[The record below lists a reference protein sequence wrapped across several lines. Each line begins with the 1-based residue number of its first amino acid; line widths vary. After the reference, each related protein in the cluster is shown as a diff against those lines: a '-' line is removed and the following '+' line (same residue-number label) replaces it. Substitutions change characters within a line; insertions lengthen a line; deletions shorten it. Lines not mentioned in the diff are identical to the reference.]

1 MKPKTRKTYTATA
14 LCVVAVIL
22 ALVIVAGKPLFT
34 DPVRCVVMTN
44 AETNE
49 VYFQQPLEADGVF
62 SVSYIHSVNKSN
74 VEEYYR
80 LEEDDQLYLFRARYR
95 AFGAGVATELEPGQ
109 TLSYEDGYMII
120 ENIHYQI
127 PDLVYRVG
135 TVSDPLIH
143 IGTQTWHMKDL
154 DPQLTSVRFTIQDK
168 YL

>member
-1 MKPKTRKTYTATA
+1 MKPKISKTYAATA

-22 ALVIVAGKPLFT
+22 ALVIISSKPLFT
-34 DPVRCVVMTN
+34 DPVQCVVMTN
-44 AETNE
+44 AETDE

-80 LEEDDQLYLFRARYR
+80 LEEDELYLFRARYR
-95 AFGAGVATELEPGQ
+95 AFGAGVATELDEGQ

-127 PDLVYRVG
+127 PNLVYRVG

-154 DPQLTSVRFTIQDK
+154 APPLTSVRFTIQDK

>member
-1 MKPKTRKTYTATA
+1 M
-14 LCVVAVIL
+14 
-22 ALVIVAGKPLFT
+22 T
-34 DPVRCVVMTN
+34 D
-44 AETNE
+44 AETDK

-95 AFGAGVATELEPGQ
+95 AFGAGVATELEEGQ

-127 PDLVYRVG
+127 PNLVYRVG

-143 IGTQTWHMKDL
+143 IGTQVWHMKDL
-154 DPQLTSVRFTIQDK
+154 APPLTSVRFTIQDK

>member
-1 MKPKTRKTYTATA
+1 MKFKVRKTYAATA

-22 ALVIVAGKPLFT
+22 ALVIISSKPLFT
-34 DPVRCVVMTN
+34 DPVRCVVMTD
-44 AETNE
+44 AETDK

-80 LEEDDQLYLFRARYR
+80 LENDEIYLFRARYR
-95 AFGAGVATELEPGQ
+95 AFGAGVATELEEGQ

-143 IGTQTWHMKDL
+143 IGEQTWHMKDL
-154 DPQLTSVRFTIQDK
+154 APELTCVRFTIQDK

>member
-1 MKPKTRKTYTATA
+1 MKFKVSKTYAATA

-22 ALVIVAGKPLFT
+22 ALVAISGRFLFA
-34 DPVRCVVMTN
+34 DPVQCVVMTN
-44 AETNE
+44 AETDE

-62 SVSYIHSVNKSN
+62 SVSYIHSVNKIN

-80 LEEDDQLYLFRARYR
+80 LEDDKLYLFRARYR
-95 AFGAGVATELEPGQ
+95 AFGAGVATELEEGQ

-127 PDLVYRVG
+127 PNLVYRVG

-143 IGTQTWHMKDL
+143 IGEQTWHMKDL
-154 DPQLTSVRFTIQDK
+154 APELTSVRFTIQNK

>member
-1 MKPKTRKTYTATA
+1 MKFKVSKTYAATA

-22 ALVIVAGKPLFT
+22 ALVIISGKQLFT
-34 DPVRCVVMTN
+34 DPVQCVVMTD
-44 AETNE
+44 AETDE

-80 LEEDDQLYLFRARYR
+80 LEDDELYLFRARYR
-95 AFGAGVATELEPGQ
+95 AFGAGVATELEEGQ

-143 IGTQTWHMKDL
+143 IGEQTWHMKDL
-154 DPQLTSVRFTIQDK
+154 APELTSVRFTIQNK

>member
-1 MKPKTRKTYTATA
+1 MKPKISKTYAATA

-22 ALVIVAGKPLFT
+22 ALVIISSKPLFT
-34 DPVRCVVMTN
+34 DPVQCVVMTN
-44 AETNE
+44 AETDE

-80 LEEDDQLYLFRARYR
+80 LEDDELYLFRARYR
-95 AFGAGVATELEPGQ
+95 AFGAGVATELEEGQ

-154 DPQLTSVRFTIQDK
+154 APPLTSVRFTIQDK

>member
-1 MKPKTRKTYTATA
+1 MKPKIRKTYAATA

-22 ALVIVAGKPLFT
+22 ALVIFAGKPLFT

-95 AFGAGVATELEPGQ
+95 AFGAGVATELEEGQ

-127 PDLVYRVG
+127 PNLVYRVG

-143 IGTQTWHMKDL
+143 IGTQVWHMKDL
-154 DPQLTSVRFTIQDK
+154 APPLTSVRFTIQDK

>member
-1 MKPKTRKTYTATA
+1 MKPEISKTYAATA

-22 ALVIVAGKPLFT
+22 ALVICAGKFLFA
-34 DPVRCVVMTN
+34 DPVQCVVMAD
-44 AETNE
+44 AETDE

-80 LEEDDQLYLFRARYR
+80 LEDDQLYLFRARYR
-95 AFGAGVATELEPGQ
+95 AFGAGVATELEEGQ

-154 DPQLTSVRFTIQDK
+154 APPLTSVRFTIQDK

>member
-1 MKPKTRKTYTATA
+1 MKFKVRKTYAATA

-22 ALVIVAGKPLFT
+22 ALVAISGRFLFA
-34 DPVRCVVMTN
+34 DPVQCVVMTN
-44 AETNE
+44 AETDE

-80 LEEDDQLYLFRARYR
+80 LEDDELYLFRARYR
-95 AFGAGVATELEPGQ
+95 AFGAGVATELEEGQ

-154 DPQLTSVRFTIQDK
+154 APPLTSVRFTIQDK

>member
-1 MKPKTRKTYTATA
+1 MKFKVSKTYAATA

-22 ALVIVAGKPLFT
+22 ALVAISGRFLFA
-34 DPVRCVVMTN
+34 DPVQCVVMTD
-44 AETNE
+44 AETDE

-80 LEEDDQLYLFRARYR
+80 LEDDELYLFRARYR
-95 AFGAGVATELEPGQ
+95 AFGAGVATELEEGQ

-127 PDLVYRVG
+127 PNLVYRVG

-143 IGTQTWHMKDL
+143 IGEQTWHMKEL
-154 DPQLTSVRFTIQDK
+154 APELTSVRFTIQNK

>member
-1 MKPKTRKTYTATA
+1 MKFKVRKTYAATA

-22 ALVIVAGKPLFT
+22 ALVVISGKQLFT
-34 DPVRCVVMTN
+34 DPVQCVVMTD
-44 AETNE
+44 AETDE

-80 LEEDDQLYLFRARYR
+80 LENDEIYLFRARYR
-95 AFGAGVATELEPGQ
+95 AFGAGVATELEEGQ

-143 IGTQTWHMKDL
+143 IGTQSWHMKDL
-154 DPQLTSVRFTIQDK
+154 APPLTSVRFTIQDK

>member
-1 MKPKTRKTYTATA
+1 MKPKISKTYAATA

-22 ALVIVAGKPLFT
+22 ALVIISSKPLFT
-34 DPVRCVVMTN
+34 EPVQCVVMTN

-80 LEEDDQLYLFRARYR
+80 MEEDELYLFRARYR
-95 AFGAGVATELEPGQ
+95 AFGAGVATELDEGQ

-127 PDLVYRVG
+127 PNLVYRVG

-154 DPQLTSVRFTIQDK
+154 APPLTSVRFTIQDK

>member
-1 MKPKTRKTYTATA
+1 MKFKVRKTYAATA

-22 ALVIVAGKPLFT
+22 ALVVISGKQLFT
-34 DPVRCVVMTN
+34 DPVQCVVMTD
-44 AETNE
+44 AETDE

-80 LEEDDQLYLFRARYR
+80 LEDDELYLFRARYR
-95 AFGAGVATELEPGQ
+95 AFGAGVATELEEGQ

-127 PDLVYRVG
+127 PNLVYRVG

-143 IGTQTWHMKDL
+143 IGEQTWHMKDL
-154 DPQLTSVRFTIQDK
+154 APELTSVRFTIQDK

>member
-1 MKPKTRKTYTATA
+1 MKFKVSKTYAATA

-22 ALVIVAGKPLFT
+22 ALVVISGKQLFT
-34 DPVRCVVMTN
+34 DPVQCVVMTD
-44 AETNE
+44 AETDE

-80 LEEDDQLYLFRARYR
+80 LEDDEICLFRARYR
-95 AFGAGVATELEPGQ
+95 AFGAGVATELEEGQ

-143 IGTQTWHMKDL
+143 IGEQTWHMKDL
-154 DPQLTSVRFTIQDK
+154 APELTSVRFTIQNK

>member
-1 MKPKTRKTYTATA
+1 MKFKVSKTYAATA

-22 ALVIVAGKPLFT
+22 ALVAISGRFLFA
-34 DPVRCVVMTN
+34 DPVQCVVMTN
-44 AETNE
+44 AETDE

-80 LEEDDQLYLFRARYR
+80 LEDDEICLFRARYR
-95 AFGAGVATELEPGQ
+95 AFGAGVATELEEGQ

-127 PDLVYRVG
+127 PNLVYRVG

-143 IGTQTWHMKDL
+143 IGEQTWHMKDL
-154 DPQLTSVRFTIQDK
+154 APELTSVRFTIQNK
-168 YL
+168 YP

>member
-1 MKPKTRKTYTATA
+1 MKFKVRKTYAATA

-22 ALVIVAGKPLFT
+22 ALVVISGKQLFT
-34 DPVRCVVMTN
+34 DPVQCVVMTD
-44 AETNE
+44 AETDE

-80 LEEDDQLYLFRARYR
+80 LEDDEICLFRARYR
-95 AFGAGVATELEPGQ
+95 AFGAGVATELEEGQ

-127 PDLVYRVG
+127 PNLVYRVG
-135 TVSDPLIH
+135 TVSDP
-143 IGTQTWHMKDL
+143 
-154 DPQLTSVRFTIQDK
+154 
-168 YL
+168 

>member
-1 MKPKTRKTYTATA
+1 MKPKIRKTYAATA

-22 ALVIVAGKPLFT
+22 ALVIISSKPLFT
-34 DPVRCVVMTN
+34 DPVRCVVMPD
-44 AETNE
+44 AETDK

-95 AFGAGVATELEPGQ
+95 AFGAGVATELEEGQ

-127 PDLVYRVG
+127 PNLVYRVG

-143 IGTQTWHMKDL
+143 IGTQVWHMKDL
-154 DPQLTSVRFTIQDK
+154 APPLTSVRFTIQDK

>member
-1 MKPKTRKTYTATA
+1 MKFKVSKTYAATA

-22 ALVIVAGKPLFT
+22 ALVVISGKQLFT
-34 DPVRCVVMTN
+34 DPVQCVVMTD
-44 AETNE
+44 AETDE

-80 LEEDDQLYLFRARYR
+80 LEDDEICLFRARYR
-95 AFGAGVATELEPGQ
+95 AFGAGVATELEEGQ

-154 DPQLTSVRFTIQDK
+154 APPLTSVRFTIQDK

>member
-1 MKPKTRKTYTATA
+1 MKPKIRKIDAATA

-22 ALVIVAGKPLFT
+22 ALVIISSKPLFT
-34 DPVRCVVMTN
+34 DPVRCVIMSN
-44 AETNE
+44 AETGE
-49 VYFQQPLEADGVF
+49 VYFQQPLESDGVF
-62 SVSYIHSVNKSN
+62 SVSYTHSVNKSN

-80 LEEDDQLYLFRARYR
+80 LDEDEQLCLFRARYR
-95 AFGAGVATELEPGQ
+95 AFGAGVATELEDGQ

-120 ENIHYQI
+120 DHIHYQI
-127 PDLVYRVG
+127 PNLLYRVG

-154 DPQLTSVRFTIQDK
+154 APPLTNVRFTIQDS

>member
-1 MKPKTRKTYTATA
+1 MKFKVSKTYAATA

-22 ALVIVAGKPLFT
+22 ALVAISGRFLFA
-34 DPVRCVVMTN
+34 DPVQCVVMTN
-44 AETNE
+44 AETDE

-80 LEEDDQLYLFRARYR
+80 LEDDELYLFRARYR
-95 AFGAGVATELEPGQ
+95 AFGAGVATELEEGQ

-127 PDLVYRVG
+127 PNLVYRVG

-143 IGTQTWHMKDL
+143 IGEQTWHMKEL
-154 DPQLTSVRFTIQDK
+154 APELTSVRFTIQDK

>member
-1 MKPKTRKTYTATA
+1 MKFKVSKTYAATA

-22 ALVIVAGKPLFT
+22 ALVAISGRFLFA
-34 DPVRCVVMTN
+34 DPVQCVVMTN
-44 AETNE
+44 AETDE

-80 LEEDDQLYLFRARYR
+80 LEDDELCLFRARYR
-95 AFGAGVATELEPGQ
+95 AFGAGVATELEEGQ

-127 PDLVYRVG
+127 PNLVYRVG

-143 IGTQTWHMKDL
+143 IGEQTWHMKDL
-154 DPQLTSVRFTIQDK
+154 APELTSVRFTIQNK

>member
-1 MKPKTRKTYTATA
+1 MKFKVSKTYAATA

-22 ALVIVAGKPLFT
+22 ALVAISGRFLFA
-34 DPVRCVVMTN
+34 DPVQCVVMTN
-44 AETNE
+44 AETDE

-80 LEEDDQLYLFRARYR
+80 LEDDELYLFRARYR
-95 AFGAGVATELEPGQ
+95 AFGAGVATELEEGQ

-154 DPQLTSVRFTIQDK
+154 APPLTSVRFTIQDK

>member
-1 MKPKTRKTYTATA
+1 MKFKVSKTYAATA

-22 ALVIVAGKPLFT
+22 ALVAISGRFLFA
-34 DPVRCVVMTN
+34 DPVQCVVMTN
-44 AETNE
+44 AETDE

-80 LEEDDQLYLFRARYR
+80 LEDDEIYLFRARYR
-95 AFGAGVATELEPGQ
+95 AFGAGVATELEEGQ

-143 IGTQTWHMKDL
+143 IGEQTWHMKDL
-154 DPQLTSVRFTIQDK
+154 APELTSVRFTIQDK

>member
-1 MKPKTRKTYTATA
+1 MKFKVSKTYAATA

-22 ALVIVAGKPLFT
+22 ALVVISGKQLFT
-34 DPVRCVVMTN
+34 DPVQCVVMTD
-44 AETNE
+44 AETDE

-80 LEEDDQLYLFRARYR
+80 LEDDEICLFRARYR
-95 AFGAGVATELEPGQ
+95 AFGAGVATELEEGQ

-143 IGTQTWHMKDL
+143 IGEQTWHMKDL
-154 DPQLTSVRFTIQDK
+154 APELTSVRFTIQDK

>member
-1 MKPKTRKTYTATA
+1 MKFKVRKTYAATA

-22 ALVIVAGKPLFT
+22 ALVVISGKQLFT
-34 DPVRCVVMTN
+34 DPVQCVVMTD
-44 AETNE
+44 AETDE

-80 LEEDDQLYLFRARYR
+80 LENDEICLFRARYR
-95 AFGAGVATELEPGQ
+95 AFGAGVATELEEGQ

-143 IGTQTWHMKDL
+143 IGTQSWHMKDL
-154 DPQLTSVRFTIQDK
+154 APPLTSVRFTIQDK

>member
-1 MKPKTRKTYTATA
+1 MKFKVRKTYAATA

-22 ALVIVAGKPLFT
+22 ALVVISGKHLFT
-34 DPVRCVVMTN
+34 DPVQCVVMTD
-44 AETNE
+44 AETDE

-80 LEEDDQLYLFRARYR
+80 LEDDELYLFRARYR
-95 AFGAGVATELEPGQ
+95 AFGAGVATELEEGQ

-143 IGTQTWHMKDL
+143 IGEQTWHMKDL
-154 DPQLTSVRFTIQDK
+154 APELTSVRFTIQNK

>member
-1 MKPKTRKTYTATA
+1 MKFKVSKTYAATA

-22 ALVIVAGKPLFT
+22 ALVAISGRFLFA
-34 DPVRCVVMTN
+34 DPVQCVVMTN
-44 AETNE
+44 AETDE

-80 LEEDDQLYLFRARYR
+80 LEDDEICLFRARYR
-95 AFGAGVATELEPGQ
+95 AFGAGVATELEEGQ

-154 DPQLTSVRFTIQDK
+154 APPLTSVRFTIQDK

>member
-1 MKPKTRKTYTATA
+1 MKPKISKTYAATA

-22 ALVIVAGKPLFT
+22 ALVIISSKPLFT
-34 DPVRCVVMTN
+34 DPVQCVVMTD
-44 AETNE
+44 AETDE
-49 VYFQQPLEADGVF
+49 VYFQQPLDADGVF
-62 SVSYIHSVNKSN
+62 SVSSIHSVNKSN

-80 LEEDDQLYLFRARYR
+80 LENDEIYLFRARYR
-95 AFGAGVATELEPGQ
+95 AFGAGVATELEEGQ

-120 ENIHYQI
+120 DNIHYQI
-127 PDLVYRVG
+127 PNLVYRVG

-154 DPQLTSVRFTIQDK
+154 APPLTSVRFTIQNK

>member
-1 MKPKTRKTYTATA
+1 MKFKVSKTYAATA

-22 ALVIVAGKPLFT
+22 ALVAISGRFLFA
-34 DPVRCVVMTN
+34 DPVQCVVMTD
-44 AETNE
+44 AETDE

-80 LEEDDQLYLFRARYR
+80 LEDDELYLFRARYR
-95 AFGAGVATELEPGQ
+95 AFGAGVATELEEGQ

-154 DPQLTSVRFTIQDK
+154 APPLTSVRFTIQDK